1 MQRQC
6 LGMHVLTHA
15 AHLNGVR
22 REETTAVLEVRSR
35 KANRIVT
42 FVDNQHSDDL
52 LVAVDYE
59 ISSELVHILTTAN
72 EVVLAHASQVTEP

>member
-6 LGMHVLTHA
+6 LGMHVLTYA

-42 FVDNQHSDDL
+42 FVYNQHSDDL